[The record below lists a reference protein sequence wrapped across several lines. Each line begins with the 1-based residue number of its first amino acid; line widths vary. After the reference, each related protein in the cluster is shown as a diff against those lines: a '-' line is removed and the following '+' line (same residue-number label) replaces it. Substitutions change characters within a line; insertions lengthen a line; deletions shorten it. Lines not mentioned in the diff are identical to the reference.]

1 MSYNYTFENFDN
13 INNVVLVGSLLL
25 QDFII
30 ELIDIIKVNII
41 LLAPFITP
49 LLLGYIIGKIHFNS
63 IQNHEDLNK
72 KIMDINNELSKC
84 NDLINEKFITEL
96 DNIDFIMNNN
106 YIKLNKQIIG
116 TYNELE
122 FIKSQINI
130 KNELLCSEI
139 NNNNIYFKKK
149 INEKID
155 IIDKQLK
162 QLDNRIVDIET
173 KEKYVLIGYKK
184 KRDDNRD
191 IPVFISSQITK
202 ISYEEIQKYD
212 LVDTCIILPLL
223 KFLPNLK
230 EIHMISLRCSS
241 IWLSC
246 EKLQNSKP
254 CHEII
259 MYDGSI
265 DNKKIQKIEEF
276 CNTIG
281 VIVILE

>member
-1 MSYNYTFENFDN
+1 MTYNYTLISIENYEKFEFYF
-13 INNVVLVGSLLL
+13 ILL
-25 QDFII
+25 QEFVI
-30 ELIDIIKVNII
+30 ELIDILKVNII
-41 LLAPFITP
+41 LLSPIVLP
-49 LLLGYIIGKIHFNS
+49 LLIGYIIGKIHYNKNTYYENMENKITEINDKLAKCDNLISETFN
-63 IQNHEDLNK
+63 N
-72 KIMDINNELSKC
+72 
-84 NDLINEKFITEL
+84 EL
-96 DNIDFIMNNN
+96 DNIDFIINNN
-106 YIKLNKQIIG
+106 YSKLNQQIIG

-122 FIKSQINI
+122 SIKSHINI
-130 KNELLCSEI
+130 MNELLCSEI
-139 NNNNIYFKKK
+139 NNNNIFKKK

-173 KEKYVLIGYKK
+173 KENYVLIGYKK

-241 IWLSC
+241 MWLSF
-246 EKLQNSKP
+246 EKLKNGQSS
-254 CHEII
+254 HEII
-259 MYDGSI
+259 MYNGSI
-265 DNKKIQKIEEF
+265 DNKKIQKIESF
-276 CNTIG
+276 CNSIG
-281 VIVILE
+281 VKLIIE